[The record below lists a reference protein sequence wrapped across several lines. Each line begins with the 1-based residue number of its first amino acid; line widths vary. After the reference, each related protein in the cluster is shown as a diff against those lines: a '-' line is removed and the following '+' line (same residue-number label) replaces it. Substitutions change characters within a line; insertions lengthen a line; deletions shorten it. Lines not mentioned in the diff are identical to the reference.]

1 MAQGKAVILSKLS
14 GLSDNTCALL
24 LKVCAEGCDRC
35 NVQKGNRQSN
45 EILVF
50 GMRMLHATLGDLILD
65 LSMICK
71 GEDAGRKAIRGV
83 NPMKSHSR
91 AAVYCDCC
99 TTSNVSVTTWAKHP
113 VEPPTMRKF
122 DASVLSAKKSV
133 TVFERRQT
141 Q

>member
-1 MAQGKAVILSKLS
+1 MAQSKVVILSKLS
-14 GLSDNTCALL
+14 GLTDNACALL

-71 GEDAGRKAIRGV
+71 GERKAIRGHEP
-83 NPMKSHSR
+83 NEESLTRCSILR
-91 AAVYCDCC
+91 LLYDLECICD
-99 TTSNVSVTTWAKHP
+99 HLGQ
-113 VEPPTMRKF
+113 
-122 DASVLSAKKSV
+122 ASCRTAHHAQV
-133 TVFERRQT
+133 
-141 Q
+141 